1 MRHTRFGHGVLA
13 LLAGTATLPLLLLTA
28 CASTGPEPTEFG
40 DARLA
45 IQDAQS
51 AGAQDGAPD
60 LLASAQAHLTNAEN
74 TFKASGDVHV
84 SLHYARLAETEA
96 RDAQYRTIAKNARA
110 SVEAGT
116 KRRAELEVTVRDAEI
131 KALAARAQSDAE
143 RARVESEARAR
154 MERERMEAATLAR
167 ETEQRAADERVRALQ
182 AQLDA
187 ERQKATEQQQQAQM
201 ESLRAQIEEQKKAAD
216 AARRAAEDQVAAART
231 AAEAERARADQARR
245 EAEQIAAREKTQ
257 GDLLARLQ
265 TIERSARIEARGIVL
280 TLPGSVY
287 FDTGRADVKSGA
299 AERIAR
305 IGEALA
311 GAPDRKILVEGH
323 TDSTGSTVTN
333 EKLSNHRAEAVKA
346 ILVAHG
352 VSPDRI
358 ETHGYAATKP
368 VASNAT
374 PAGRSENRR
383 VEVIVQGAVR

>member
-1 MRHTRFGHGVLA
+1 MRHMRVPPAVFASLAALA
-13 LLAGTATLPLLLLTA
+13 LFLHAGCAT
-28 CASTGPEPTEFG
+28 TGPEPTELR

-45 IQDAQS
+45 IQDAMN
-51 AGAQDGAPD
+51 AGAQEGAPD
-60 LLASAQAHLTNAEN
+60 LLAAAQAHLANAEN
-74 TFKASGDVHV
+74 TFRASGNLEACV
-84 SLHYARLAETEA
+84 HYARLAETEA
-96 RDAQYRTIAKNARA
+96 RDAQYRAIARSARL
-110 SVEAGT
+110 SLEAGT
-116 KRRAELEVTVRDAEI
+116 RRRAELEVTVRDAEI

-143 RARVESEARAR
+143 RGRLEAEARAR
-154 MERERMEAATLAR
+154 AESERMEAASRAR
-167 ETEQRAADERVRALQ
+167 AAEQQAADERVRALQ

-187 ERQKATEQQQQAQM
+187 ERQKTAEQQQQAQM

-216 AARRAAEDQVAAART
+216 AARRAAEEQVAAARRT
-231 AAEAERARADQARR
+231 ADAERARADRARR
-245 EAEQIAAREKTQ
+245 EAEEAAAREKTQ

-265 TIERSARIEARGIVL
+265 AIEQSARVEARGIVL

-287 FDTGRADVKSGA
+287 FDTGRADVKKGA
-299 AERIAR
+299 AERVAR

-311 GAPDRKILVEGH
+311 GAPERKLIVEGH
-323 TDSTGSTVTN
+323 TDSTGSVATN
-333 EKLSNHRAEAVKA
+333 EKLSALRAEAVKA

-383 VEVIVQGAVR
+383 VELVVQGAVR

>member
-1 MRHTRFGHGVLA
+1 MRHTRIAQGVLA
-13 LLAGTATLPLLLLTA
+13 FLAATLALFLISGCAGTK
-28 CASTGPEPTEFG
+28 PEPTELR

-45 IQDAQS
+45 IQDARS
-51 AGAQDGAPD
+51 AGAQEGAPD
-60 LLASAQAHLTNAEN
+60 LLSAAQAHLTNAEN
-74 TFKASGDVHV
+74 TFKASGDVEASV
-84 SLHYARLAETEA
+84 HYARLAETEA
-96 RDAQYRTIAKNARA
+96 RDAQYRAITRNARA
-110 SVEAGT
+110 FVEAGT
-116 KRRAELEVTVRDAEI
+116 RRRAELEVAVRDAEI

-143 RARVESEARAR
+143 RARLEAEVRARA
-154 MERERMEAATLAR
+154 ESERMEAAARAR
-167 ETEQRAADERVRALQ
+167 EAEQQAADERVRALQ

-187 ERQKATEQQQQAQM
+187 ERQKAAEQQQQAQM

-216 AARRAAEDQVAAART
+216 AARRAAEEQVAAARRT
-231 AAEAERARADQARR
+231 ADAERARADLARR
-245 EAEQIAAREKTQ
+245 DAEQAAAREKTQ

-265 TIERSARIEARGIVL
+265 AIERSARVEARGIVL

-287 FDTGRADVKSGA
+287 FDTGRADVKKGA
-299 AERIAR
+299 AERVAR

-311 GAPDRKILVEGH
+311 GAPERKLIVEGH
-323 TDSTGSTVTN
+323 TDSTGSAATN
-333 EKLSNHRAEAVKA
+333 EKLSALRAEAVKA

-383 VEVIVQGAVR
+383 VELVVQGAVR